1 MADAPPQDEPPQR
14 RTIIGGVREAYLRVP
29 APRRRLIVI
38 VGAAVL
44 LGLVAM
50 VVMAGSK
57 EPWRP
62 VARDLAPEDLDA
74 ATKAFDDKKIPYKLG
89 DESSIL
95 VPPEQIH
102 EARLALAV
110 NAMPSGKSVGFEL
123 FDTSAMGRSAFTE
136 RVNLHRALEGE
147 LARTI
152 KYIDGIEK
160 VRVHLVTPERRVF
173 KELDAAPSASVVV
186 TLAAGAE
193 MTRDKAMAIR
203 QLVSGAVE
211 RLTPGRVSIVDQH
224 GRMLTPGDGEDGL
237 AMSDAFERQGEQE
250 RALEDRVVRLLEP
263 MIGEQKVLVRVALDL
278 DSSRVTETREDFDPN
293 QQVVRSEREQIDKSD
308 SASATPAGPPGTASN
323 LPGGQ
328 NGSRGGAN
336 AGLAREKSDTIRN
349 YEVDKVTTH
358 KESPLPR
365 VRKMSV
371 AVLVDDLTEVK
382 DGKPVTRP
390 RTADELAQLSRLASH
405 AVGLDVARGD
415 QIEVTSAPFAA
426 IDGIGGAGGD
436 GEVAGDGEGAPGEV
450 PLWQQPIV
458 LIAAGGGLLLLILG
472 MALWLRARSKK
483 KARALELA
491 VATTAPLATV
501 PEEPQEIPEVVRE
514 QLAAERRA
522 RITELRERALALGN
536 EDLHRLAGVFQHWLE
551 PTEGESAVAAEAPKK
566 AAA

>member
-1 MADAPPQDEPPQR
+1 MADAPQDEQPQR
-14 RTIIGGVREAYLRVP
+14 RSIIGGVREAYMKVP
-29 APRRRLIVI
+29 AARRRLMVI
-38 VGAAVL
+38 IGAAVL
-44 LGLVAM
+44 LGLLVMVASA
-50 VVMAGSK
+50 AGK

-62 VARDLAPEDLDA
+62 VARDLAPEDLEA

-89 DESSIL
+89 DGSSIL
-95 VPPEQIH
+95 VAPEQIH

-186 TLAAGAE
+186 TLAPGAE

-211 RLTPGRVSIVDQH
+211 RLTPGRVSIVDQR

-237 AMSDAFERQGEQE
+237 AMGDAFERQSEQE

-308 SASATPAGPPGTASN
+308 SASAG
-323 LPGGQ
+323 
-328 NGSRGGAN
+328 
-336 AGLAREKSDTIRN
+336 
-349 YEVDKVTTH
+349 
-358 KESPLPR
+358 
-365 VRKMSV
+365 
-371 AVLVDDLTEVK
+371 
-382 DGKPVTRP
+382 
-390 RTADELAQLSRLASH
+390 
-405 AVGLDVARGD
+405 
-415 QIEVTSAPFAA
+415 
-426 IDGIGGAGGD
+426 
-436 GEVAGDGEGAPGEV
+436 
-450 PLWQQPIV
+450 
-458 LIAAGGGLLLLILG
+458 
-472 MALWLRARSKK
+472 
-483 KARALELA
+483 
-491 VATTAPLATV
+491 
-501 PEEPQEIPEVVRE
+501 
-514 QLAAERRA
+514 
-522 RITELRERALALGN
+522 
-536 EDLHRLAGVFQHWLE
+536 
-551 PTEGESAVAAEAPKK
+551 
-566 AAA
+566 